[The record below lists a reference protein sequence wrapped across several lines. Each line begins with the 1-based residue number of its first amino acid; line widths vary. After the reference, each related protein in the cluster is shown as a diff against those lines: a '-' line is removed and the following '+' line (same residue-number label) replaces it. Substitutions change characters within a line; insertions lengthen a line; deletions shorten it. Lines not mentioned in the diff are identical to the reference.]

1 MSQIKYR
8 NEIDGLRGISI
19 LLVVLYHFGIS
30 FFHSGFIGVDIFFVI
45 SGYLITNLIIRKE
58 FTIRRFFEGRVRR
71 LLPGLLLMLVTI
83 SPLIFLISNDQNYL
97 KEFSKTS
104 LSVIIFLSNYYLGS
118 KSSYFDEES
127 QINPF
132 LHTWSLSIEWQFYFI
147 FPFIFL
153 FLIKL
158 FQKKLILIF
167 SIIIFINLLF
177 IQLGG
182 NLKTDYPYFEK
193 EFYYFRESI
202 YFNFFSP
209 LSRIWEFLAGA
220 ICSLIIQSR
229 KEYYQNNFLLFFGY
243 FLIFVSLLVIDELN
257 FYPNIFTF
265 LPVLG
270 VALVILFENNNSFFY
285 KFITHKVL
293 IFFGKIS
300 YSLYLWH
307 FPFLVIFKLVFFE
320 INFISL
326 TILSIFSVIISFYSW
341 KFIENPFRNREK
353 FNTKTVYFYCSV
365 FFVTVLAASFYIQ
378 INEIKEKNLK
388 EIVSNYNFGKSF
400 ERIYI
405 NKNLELKNRTIIL
418 DKLRKETFLN
428 SSKKNLL
435 IVGDSHAE
443 SLALILNYNSQ
454 IKEKYNISLYNIGS
468 YQFYRQNID
477 DKKKKIKFYKSK
489 KFKEAD
495 LIILSDRIYPYRTN
509 DELVWSLK
517 GIEELVKISLV
528 SKKRILISDLSP
540 FFIGNYDPIKSLLLR
555 PSFQKIRLSDENIQ
569 EKVYKLIPKNFF
581 NTQKKMNN
589 FINYKNFELF
599 KLFDLLCDNKENK
612 CIYQTDKNELIY
624 FDSNH
629 ITLEGAEYLSKKVDL
644 KIFSDNK

>member
-8 NEIDGLRGISI
+8 NDIEGLRGVSI
-19 LLVVLYHFGIS
+19 LLVVFYHFGIS
-30 FFHSGFIGVDIFFVI
+30 FFNSGFIGVDIFFVI
-45 SGYLITNLIIRKE
+45 SGYLITNIIIRKE
-58 FTIRRFFEGRVRR
+58 FTISRFFEGRVRR

-104 LSVIIFLSNYYLGS
+104 LSVIIFLSNYFLGS
-118 KSSYFDEES
+118 KSDYFDEES

-132 LHTWSLSIEWQFYFI
+132 LHTWSLSIEWQFYLI

-167 SIIIFINLLF
+167 SIIILINLLF

-193 EFYYFRESI
+193 EFYLFRESV

-209 LSRIWEFLAGA
+209 LSRIWEFLAGS

-229 KEYYQNNFLLFFGY
+229 KEYYQNNFFLFFGY
-243 FLIFVSLLVIDELN
+243 FLIFFSLFVIDELN

-270 VALVILFENNNSFFY
+270 VVLVILFENKTSFFY

-293 IFFGKIS
+293 TFFGKIS

-307 FPFLVIFKLVFFE
+307 FPILVIFKLVLFE

-326 TILSIFSVIISFYSW
+326 TILSIFSVIISFYSF

-353 FNTKTVYFYCSV
+353 FNTKIVYSFCS
-365 FFVTVLAASFYIQ
+365 FFFATILATSLYIQ
-378 INEIKEKNLK
+378 IYGIKEKNLK
-388 EIVSNYNFGKSF
+388 EIVTNYNFGKSF
-400 ERIYI
+400 EKIYI
-405 NKNLELKNRTIIL
+405 NKNLELKNRKIIL
-418 DKLRKETFLN
+418 DKLRKETFSN

-454 IKEKYNISLYNIGS
+454 INEKYNISLYNIGL

-477 DKKKKIKFYKSK
+477 DKKKITKFYKSK
-489 KFKEAD
+489 YFKEAD
-495 LIILSDRIYPYRTN
+495 IIILSDRIYPYKTN

-540 FFIGNYDPIKSLLLR
+540 FFIGNNDPIKSLLLR
-555 PSFQKIRLSDENIQ
+555 SSFQKMKLSDENIQ

-581 NTQKKMNN
+581 TTQKKMND

-599 KLFDLLCDNKENK
+599 KLFDLLCNNKENK
-612 CIYQTDKNELIY
+612 CIYQTDRNELIY

-629 ITLEGAEYLSKKVDL
+629 LTLEGAEYLSKKVDFR
-644 KIFSDNK
+644 IF